1 MLLLKVPGAAESSAL
16 ASIARFVCRIY
27 LVYIHARLHHTEHRT
42 KPRRRFVSQPSA
54 YEFGGGRTG
63 CKPASSFRTSL
74 VRGVSLSFL
83 FPFFNPLS
91 LYVDW
96 PMRAVSP
103 LAPRKICTLLLR
115 PPRGLG
121 DNDAL
126 VMSWGGDG
134 DGREP

>member
-1 MLLLKVPGAAESSAL
+1 MNSAVAEEGAS
-16 ASIARFVCRIY
+16 
-27 LVYIHARLHHTEHRT
+27 
-42 KPRRRFVSQPSA
+42 RRRVSAP
-54 YEFGGGRTG
+54 
-63 CKPASSFRTSL
+63 L
-74 VRGVSLSFL
+74 WLGVSH
-83 FPFFNPLS
+83 FPFFFRFFNPLS

-126 VMSWGGDG
+126 VMSWEEMVMDESLEWPGEADG
-134 DGREP
+134 PKGILRHGRWPNAAVSTLYPFALSYHSPIHTRHARSMPCPWRE